1 MESKL
6 DRYELTKMVIDVL
19 ICKVTANL
27 DQRVY
32 FLSKI
37 PRKPVAE
44 EFAIQFYW
52 SKRGDLFNLGDGHED
67 DETKVTS

>member
-1 MESKL
+1 MKSKH
-6 DRYELTKMVIDVL
+6 DRYELEKMITDVL
-19 ICKVTANL
+19 IHRVTANL

-44 EFAIQFYW
+44 KFAIQFYW
-52 SKRGDLFNLGDGHED
+52 SKRGDLFNLGDGYED
-67 DETKVTS
+67 DETKVTG